1 VDGNEHTPGGQQ
13 ARRSDAFAAIAEHV
27 KVASDQRVDELRERQ
42 FAVIARLVER
52 ALSARH

>member
-1 VDGNEHTPGGQQ
+1 VDGNEHTPGGHQ
-13 ARRSDAFAAIAEHV
+13 ARRSDAFAAIAENV

-52 ALSARH
+52 ALSARP